1 MMGGSTTFMC
11 VLMTGT
17 GPNPTRIK
25 PNATQQQIE
34 QGAQATDYTYTELR
48 RRINSNLIVHRL
60 LQE

>member
-17 GPNPTRIK
+17 STNPTRIK

-34 QGAQATDYTYTELR
+34 QGGQATDYTYTELR
-48 RRINSNLIVHRL
+48 RRINSNLICS
-60 LQE
+60 